1 MKIFSVEQIRLAD
14 KYTIERQNISSGEL
28 MERAGKAVFKW
39 MHRQLN
45 GSDVKIH
52 LFCGIGNNGGDGLV
66 VARYLLEQ
74 GYAISVYVVNFSDNR
89 SKDFLLNFDRIK
101 NLKYWPQL
109 LTEDDDLPFI
119 ESNDIVVDAIFG
131 IGLNRP
137 PITWVSKLI
146 HHINKN
152 RAFVLSIDIPSG
164 LYMDK
169 GITTEDAVVK
179 ADYTLTFQL
188 PKLPFLLPETGRY
201 TQYWEVLD
209 IGQDTQFLYE
219 EPSNLEY
226 VDKWAV
232 LNKYKPR
239 DRFSH
244 KGTYGHSLI
253 IGGSYGKIGAA
264 LMCSEA
270 ALHAGSGLVTAF
282 VPKCGYQTIQTAF
295 PEAMV
300 VTDVNDNFITDINF
314 SIDPSVIGIGPGLGK
329 HPKTIKAFTSFLKRN
344 KAPLVIDADGIN
356 ILSENKELIQF
367 IKGKAVLTP
376 HPKELERLIGVWKD
390 DYDKLEKTKQFST
403 ENDVVILIKG
413 AYTVTVYH
421 EKMSFNS
428 TGNPGMAT
436 GGSGDVLTGIIC
448 GLLAQ
453 GYTLF
458 DATVLGVYIHGKAG
472 DLAVLRAGVEA
483 LTATDLIDFT
493 GDAFLDLIKKDP
505 VDYME
510 GNAE

>member
-52 LFCGIGNNGGDGLV
+52 LFCGVGNNGGDGLV

-101 NLKYWPQL
+101 NIKYWPQL

-188 PKLPFLLPETGRY
+188 PKLPFLLPETGRH

-226 VDKWAV
+226 VDKWVV

-239 DRFSH
+239 SRFSH

-253 IGGSYGKIGAA
+253 IGGSYGKIGAS

-329 HPKTIKAFTSFLKRN
+329 HPKTIKAFASFLKRN

-376 HPKELERLIGVWKD
+376 HPKELERLIGAWKD

-493 GDAFLDLIKKDP
+493 GDAFLDLIKKGP